1 MTQYM
6 CYLYY
11 FSKVQEIYYMLVM
24 VEKKKQEKK
33 REFVGFHNQNIHDR
47 GILLISE

>member
-1 MTQYM
+1 MIQYM

-24 VEKKKQEKK
+24 VEKKNKK
-33 REFVGFHNQNIHDR
+33 KKENSWVFTIKTSTIEELF
-47 GILLISE
+47 